1 MNKQNVCF
9 LCGDITGTGGT
20 EKIISIITNRLLEVQ
35 EFNIFILSIERKNKG
50 PFFEFN
56 NKIKIDYIKRNNKIN
71 HKINYLLNIPKIRK
85 YIKKNK
91 INIIV
96 DVDLI
101 CDLLTIPAKIG
112 LKTKLISWENFN
124 IEEENKYFR
133 RRLAIK
139 IAAKFSDYIITL
151 TEIDKNNYIKQLKRK
166 KNIICISNPTEKK
179 TYEKNI
185 NKKKQIISVGK
196 LLPIKGYD
204 LLLQVAKIVLPKHK
218 DWKWIILGDGPEE
231 KYIRTE
237 IKNANL
243 QDQMLLLGSV
253 KDVDNFYE
261 ESSIFVL
268 TSKNE
273 GFGIVILEA
282 KEHKLPIVCFDIET
296 GARELIRNNINGNLV
311 KKYDVEEMAEK
322 INRLIE
328 NPDIRTDYSEKSKFD
343 LEKYDIDIIIEKW
356 KHVLYHIINRR

>member
-1 MNKQNVCF
+1 M
-9 LCGDITGTGGT
+9 
-20 EKIISIITNRLLEVQ
+20 
-35 EFNIFILSIERKNKG
+35 
-50 PFFEFN
+50 
-56 NKIKIDYIKRNNKIN
+56 
-71 HKINYLLNIPKIRK
+71 
-85 YIKKNK
+85 
-91 INIIV
+91 
-96 DVDLI
+96 
-101 CDLLTIPAKIG
+101 
-112 LKTKLISWENFN
+112 
-124 IEEENKYFR
+124 
-133 RRLAIK
+133 
-139 IAAKFSDYIITL
+139 
-151 TEIDKNNYIKQLKRK
+151 
-166 KNIICISNPTEKK
+166 
-179 TYEKNI
+179 
-185 NKKKQIISVGK
+185 
-196 LLPIKGYD
+196 
-204 LLLQVAKIVLPKHK
+204 LLQVAKIVLPKHK

-356 KHVLYHIINRR
+356 KHVLYNIINRR